1 MHSFLCVLFFK
12 AVLCFVRL
20 VLFYFYRRGKKIQE
34 KKKEKNKKKKKKD
47 CSMKAFY
54 HSFKK
59 VKI

>member
-34 KKKEKNKKKKKKD
+34 KKKEKNKKKKKRLLHEGFL
-47 CSMKAFY
+47 SLFQE
-54 HSFKK
+54 S
-59 VKI
+59 

>member
-34 KKKEKNKKKKKKD
+34 KKKEKNKKKKKKRLLHEGFL
-47 CSMKAFY
+47 SLFQE
-54 HSFKK
+54 S
-59 VKI
+59 